1 MEPGI
6 SSLAQQIHIQQN
18 SQKTGWYASLT
29 FPASYMKGLFF
40 KKQKER
46 KIKTWQKKNLK
57 SLSIGKMP
65 AWIEIVQGWENIV
78 KIARALW
85 KDPII

>member
-40 KKQKER
+40 KNQKER
-46 KIKTWQKKNLK
+46 KIKT
-57 SLSIGKMP
+57 
-65 AWIEIVQGWENIV
+65 
-78 KIARALW
+78 
-85 KDPII
+85 